1 MANDK
6 IKSATE
12 NSRMVWAGIAG
23 LLGIFFVWAFWP
35 DAVSVDIEE
44 VSIGEMNVYVEGE
57 GHTRVKDVYKIS
69 APVSGRVLRI
79 DAESG
84 DPVIAG
90 KTILAIIEPADPS
103 FLDTR
108 SRAEAEAAAQAAE
121 DAQAQA
127 GALLEQTRAQLKF
140 AKGELDRARTLAAE
154 GTVSKRALEKAEL
167 DWATHVAEV
176 KRAEA
181 TYKVRSHELQTAS
194 ARLIAP
200 SSSHSSNGDCC
211 IEIKS
216 PINGTVLQVLH
227 KSEGVLAVGTP
238 LLEVGN
244 PGDLEVVV
252 DLLTTDA
259 VRLKEGAVVKIENWG
274 GPVLAGTVKR
284 IAPYGYAKISV
295 LGIEE
300 QRINLVIDFE
310 AGQNIPPELGHGFRV
325 ETSILEWQGSDITMV
340 PISAIFRNRGEWS
353 VYLDDDGRAVLKN
366 IKLGHINKYVAEV
379 ISGLNSGDRVIAH
392 PGNKI
397 KDGIRVSSR
406 KN

>member
-6 IKSATE
+6 VKSATA
-12 NSRMVWAGIAG
+12 NSRMVWAGLVG
-23 LLGIFFVWAFWP
+23 LLGIFLVWAFWP
-35 DAVSVDIEE
+35 DAVPVDIEE
-44 VSIGEMNVYVEGE
+44 VSIGEMSVYVEGE
-57 GHTRVKDVYKIS
+57 GHTRVKDIYKIS

-84 DPVIAG
+84 DPVIAN
-90 KTILAIIEPADPS
+90 KTILAVIEPADPS

-108 SRAEAEAAAQAAE
+108 TRAEAEAAAQAAE

-127 GALLEQTRAQLKF
+127 EAALEQTRARLKF

-181 TYKVRSHELQTAS
+181 TYKVRAHELQTAS
-194 ARLIAP
+194 ARLIMP
-200 SSSHSSNGDCC
+200 SANHSGNGDCC

-216 PINGTVLQVLH
+216 PISGTVLRVLQ
-227 KSEGVLAVGTP
+227 KSEGVLAAGTP

-244 PGDLEVVV
+244 PNDLEVVV

-259 VRLKEGAVVKIENWG
+259 VRLKEGADVKIENWG
-274 GPVLAGTVKR
+274 GPVLAGQVKR
-284 IAPYGYAKISV
+284 IAPYGYTKISV

-300 QRINLVIDFE
+300 QRINLVIDFN
-310 AGQNIPPELGHGFRV
+310 ADQSIPRELGHGFRV
-325 ETSILEWQGSDITMV
+325 ETSILEWQGSDVTMV
-340 PISAIFRNRGEWS
+340 PISAMFRSGGEWS
-353 VYLDDDGRAVLKN
+353 VYLDDDGRALLKN
-366 IKLGHINKYVAEV
+366 IKVGHINKYVAEV
-379 ISGLNSGDRVIAH
+379 IDGLNPGDGVIVH

-397 KDGIRVSSR
+397 KDGIRVAPR
-406 KN
+406 KK